1 MRVVRVAVI
10 GTALAI
16 LSTAVALA
24 IQPVSASPRVA
35 ETSTR
40 AKAKPKSKS
49 KPKPQAKPAPL
60 PGTGVARLGAAYAT
74 GTGYDRFSYVLVSA
88 ANARQAASLPGT
100 TLVYMS
106 GTSIPTTFSTGVRF
120 DTAKAN
126 GWLLKDPSGGYLVN
140 PNYNTYIG
148 DIGNRA
154 YQQAFVTNV
163 TGFLARSKVDGIFLD
178 DVVASYEALTAGE
191 TPALYPNQDAWEA
204 AMTSF
209 VDYVG
214 PALKNRGYY
223 VLANSGKFVP
233 GNPGSDT
240 ADLTSEFW
248 RRIAPGVSG
257 LMCEY
262 WLQTPTNLQQLR
274 VVGSLWYQNWTGWQ
288 GLVSVA
294 QGAGADFFGL
304 MFGSAG
310 NEQAMRFGRGSFLL
324 DWNGRGGAFMYGI
337 KDRGDPYARSWVTQ
351 FGRPL
356 KPKFERAPGV
366 WQRRY
371 AVGLVV
377 VNATSSPV
385 TLLVNGAL
393 QTIAAGDALFSRFPS

>member
-1 MRVVRVAVI
+1 VVGA
-10 GTALAI
+10 ALAVAI
-16 LSTAVALA
+16 VAVALA
-24 IQPVSASPRVA
+24 IQPVSAAPGAA
-35 ETSTR
+35 EATP
-40 AKAKPKSKS
+40 AKPKPRPSS
-49 KPKPQAKPAPL
+49 KPKRTPKPSPL
-60 PGTGVARLGAAYAT
+60 PGTGVARLGATYAA
-74 GTGYDRFSYVLVSA
+74 GSGYDRFSYVLVSRA
-88 ANARQAASLPGT
+88 DAHAAASLPGT

-106 GTSIPTTFSTGVRF
+106 GTSIPTTFNTGVAF
-120 DTAKAN
+120 DTAKAK
-126 GWLLKDPSGGYLVN
+126 GWLLKDPSGQYLVN

-154 YQQAFVTNV
+154 YQQAFVANV
-163 TGFLARSKVDGIFLD
+163 LAFLAKAKVDGVFLD
-178 DVVASYEALTAGE
+178 DLVATYEPLTNGA
-191 TPALYPNQDAWEA
+191 TPALYPDQGAWEA

-209 VDYVG
+209 IAYVG
-214 PALKNRGYY
+214 PALKARGYY

-233 GNPGSDT
+233 GDSRSDT

-248 RRIAPGVSG
+248 RRIAGSVNG

-262 WLQTPTNLQQLR
+262 WLQSPTNLEQIR

-288 GLVSVA
+288 GLVAVA
-294 QGAGADFFGL
+294 QSAGADFFGL

-310 NEQAMRFGRGSFLL
+310 NVQAMRFGRGSFLL

-337 KDRGDPYARSWVTQ
+337 KDRSDPYATSWVTQ

-385 TLLVNGAL
+385 TLRVNGTL
-393 QTIAAGDALFSRFPS
+393 QTIAAGDALFSRYPR